1 MVLFRDGVEHSSL
14 RKHLRSQE
22 HHTVFKAELLSLS
35 LAAELIK
42 AEDHVCMAMIG
53 ADSQAAVLTTTHG
66 RGAPGQYLTVGIHQ
80 QIVGAW
86 RKHPSIEIEVRWM
99 PGHEGI
105 LGNKR
110 AGLEAKR
117 EAEGSS
123 SKERLLPRLCRQKLL
138 VSWLAT
144 HQHHRKLVH
153 TKVKEWFESSLRHQH
168 LH

>member
-80 QIVGAW
+80 QIVGACASTPALKLRSDGCRVMRGYW
-86 RKHPSIEIEVRWM
+86 GTKGR
-99 PGHEGI
+99 PGS
-105 LGNKR
+105 K
-110 AGLEAKR
+110 
-117 EAEGSS
+117 EGS
-123 SKERLLPRLCRQKLL
+123 
-138 VSWLAT
+138 
-144 HQHHRKLVH
+144 
-153 TKVKEWFESSLRHQH
+153 
-168 LH
+168 